1 MKRNGR
7 FTMFTVNVRDYDF
20 GFVVHLPSISVYG
33 GFLKIVVPQNIEVM
47 DDHLSNETHGF
58 GDTQFEE
65 TTKMSV
71 KPCL

>member
-20 GFVVHLPSISVYG
+20 GFVVHSPSISVYG
-33 GFLKIVVPQNIEVM
+33 GFLKIVVPQIIEVM
-47 DDHLSNETHGF
+47 DDHLSIETHGF
-58 GDTQFEE
+58 GDAQFEE
-65 TTKMSV
+65 TTKMSA